1 MSTVAT
7 RDAGAFG
14 ICEKEQQFN
23 NEIESSSEFKGDH
36 SNEICEENHFSSRGN
51 QHAYHFH
58 FRNVCQLGISD
69 KPARHQTSLH

>member
-23 NEIESSSEFKGDH
+23 NEIESSSEFK
-36 SNEICEENHFSSRGN
+36 
-51 QHAYHFH
+51 
-58 FRNVCQLGISD
+58 
-69 KPARHQTSLH
+69 